1 MKTYT
6 LRSGDIIKKWYLVD
20 AKNLILGRAA
30 TVIASTLRGK
40 HKPNYSPHLNCGD
53 PVVVINAKHI
63 CLTGNKLQKKE
74 YFRHTG
80 YPGGIK
86 RRTAEE
92 IINGK
97 FPERLLRLA
106 ILRMIPKGPLGRQ
119 QMRLLKIY
127 ADNEHPHEAQKL
139 EVLDIAGMNRKNC
152 ISNDSSV

>member
-1 MKTYT
+1 MKTYI
-6 LRSGDIIKKWYLVD
+6 LRSGDISRKWHLVD
-20 AKNLILGRAA
+20 AKDLVLGRAA
-30 TVIASTLRGK
+30 AVIASTLRGK
-40 HKPNYSPHLNCGD
+40 YKPDYSPHLNCGD

-63 CLTGNKLQKKE
+63 RMTGNKLQKKE

-92 IINGK
+92 IISGK

-119 QMRLLKIY
+119 QMKLLKIY
-127 ADNEHPHEAQKL
+127 ANDEHPHSAQKL
-139 EVLDIAGMNRKNC
+139 EILDIAGMNRKNC
-152 ISNDSSV
+152 VSNSNSV